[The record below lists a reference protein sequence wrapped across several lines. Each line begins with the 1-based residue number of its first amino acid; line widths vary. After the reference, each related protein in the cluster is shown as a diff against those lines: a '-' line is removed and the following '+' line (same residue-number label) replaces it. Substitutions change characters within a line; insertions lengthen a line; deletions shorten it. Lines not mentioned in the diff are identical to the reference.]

1 MTTQLTRKVN
11 AHSNLGTLQ
20 QGDVVLGERTSGTT
34 GLFTVPNL
42 AGGGVSDGDYG
53 DITVSGSNTIWTI
66 DNGTVT
72 LAKMANM
79 ATASVIYRTTAGTG
93 VPEVNSLATLKTDL
107 GLTGTNSGDQTI
119 TLTGDVTGSGTG
131 SFVATIANDAVTYA
145 KIQNVS
151 ATDKLLGRSSAL
163 AGDVEE
169 ITCTAAGRA
178 LIDDATA
185 ADQRTTLGLGTLAT
199 QSGTFVDWTNAT
211 SNIYTTGKI
220 SAGTENETTVIIGAT
235 TYNAQISAHVESA
248 TDFDYVAHRHS
259 NTASAAAT
267 YLMARSRGT
276 GTVESVVV
284 TGDRIGEIAAIG
296 HDGTDYAFGARIQFD
311 STGTIGA
318 DSIPTNITFKVA
330 PDGGGAPA
338 TAMTIN
344 ANKNVDFTNGVDVT
358 GSVTATTSVSI
369 GGNATAAG
377 YIDLLEDSDNGANK
391 ITITAPASVAS
402 DKTITLPDTTGTVA
416 LTANKLSAFA
426 ATTSAELAGVISD
439 ETGSG
444 ALVFATSP
452 TLVTPA
458 LGTPASGVL
467 TNCTGLLGTGISTG
481 SYINIQRGTSDQ
493 SITNGVQTKIQLNNE
508 LTDTD
513 GTFDSTTNYR
523 HTPTKAGKWLY
534 VFGVWMDLSLAGAQ
548 VEVDIFKNGTLAA
561 GAAVAGGSAVADS
574 FLPGVTVLDMNGS
587 TDYVEVYVYHDD
599 TAARNCKVGAYT
611 CLRGILL
618 STN

>member
-107 GLTGTNSGDQTI
+107 GLTGTNSGDQTV

-235 TYNAQISAHVESA
+235 TYNAQISAHV
-248 TDFDYVAHRHS
+248 
-259 NTASAAAT
+259 
-267 YLMARSRGT
+267 
-276 GTVESVVV
+276 
-284 TGDRIGEIAAIG
+284 
-296 HDGTDYAFGARIQFD
+296 
-311 STGTIGA
+311 
-318 DSIPTNITFKVA
+318 
-330 PDGGGAPA
+330 
-338 TAMTIN
+338 
-344 ANKNVDFTNGVDVT
+344 
-358 GSVTATTSVSI
+358 
-369 GGNATAAG
+369 
-377 YIDLLEDSDNGANK
+377 
-391 ITITAPASVAS
+391 
-402 DKTITLPDTTGTVA
+402 
-416 LTANKLSAFA
+416 
-426 ATTSAELAGVISD
+426 
-439 ETGSG
+439 
-444 ALVFATSP
+444 
-452 TLVTPA
+452 
-458 LGTPASGVL
+458 
-467 TNCTGLLGTGISTG
+467 
-481 SYINIQRGTSDQ
+481 
-493 SITNGVQTKIQLNNE
+493 
-508 LTDTD
+508 
-513 GTFDSTTNYR
+513 
-523 HTPTKAGKWLY
+523 
-534 VFGVWMDLSLAGAQ
+534 
-548 VEVDIFKNGTLAA
+548 
-561 GAAVAGGSAVADS
+561 
-574 FLPGVTVLDMNGS
+574 
-587 TDYVEVYVYHDD
+587 
-599 TAARNCKVGAYT
+599 
-611 CLRGILL
+611 
-618 STN
+618 